1 MPITSNG
8 YVKRTPEEI
17 KKSIISRI
25 ESKGLK
31 FRELPADIQN
41 NIIDTAVY
49 SLVEYE
55 NLAAETI
62 NSYAPGFANAF
73 MWQALAGSL
82 NIDKLSEVK
91 SQVRLEFRAAPNTY
105 IPEGVKV
112 GAFETSQSLTIN
124 STGVGYVIAYSN
136 TDEIAEP
143 NTLTKID
150 TILPEGISVTNPEAS
165 LKRLEAESDEKLKYR
180 AQSILRSPRK
190 GAFDYCRWRLSGVK
204 GVNPQYIQ
212 FRRAKRTTQV
222 EVEGTQMLK
231 EFQGI
236 EIVVGGGDDADVA
249 GCIFDSFLETAN
261 LFSEPTDGD
270 KKRTINF
277 EINYNGSLIPVV
289 WTRPK
294 LLQLDLEI
302 TFAFSTINISVD
314 ALQGLLS
321 EKLVLYFNSLQ
332 VGAKVNKNAINQLI
346 LNILKEDGDIDAAL
360 VKTIDYSI
368 KINGLVVNFDV
379 NNEIPEVKFDTYINV
394 KNLGYKLITSVNSDF
409 ITETPLLRK
418 VFNSVGDFVTLVYEL
433 PTEGALL
440 EVESQGLN
448 SIVPRILYKAKFL
461 METSDSGEPEYTNI
475 KNDYGLTDVD
485 IAEVRAW
492 AFQYALVSYNVTD
505 KSITEFV
512 ITANALES
520 AVKSNSVSNII
531 TFRHNQ

>member
-1 MPITSNG
+1 MPITISG

-17 KKSIISRI
+17 KKSIVARI
-25 ESKGLK
+25 ESKGVK
-31 FRELPADIQN
+31 FKDLPADIQN

-55 NLAAETI
+55 NLASEII
-62 NSYAPGFANAF
+62 NGYAPGFANDF
-73 MWQALAGSL
+73 MWKALTKSL
-82 NIDKLSEVK
+82 NIDKLPEVK

-112 GAFETSQSLTIN
+112 GDFETSQSLTIN

-136 TDEIAEP
+136 TDKIAEP

-150 TILPEGISVTNPEAS
+150 TALPAGVTVTNPGAS
-165 LKRLEAESDEKLKYR
+165 LKRLEAESGEQLKYR

-212 FRRAKRTTQV
+212 FRRAKRTSQV
-222 EVEGTQMLK
+222 EVNGIQMLK

-261 LFSEPTDGD
+261 LFSEPSD
-270 KKRTINF
+270 KDKTRTINF
-277 EINYNGSLIPVV
+277 EINYNGSLIPIV

-294 LLQLDLEI
+294 LLQLDLEV

-314 ALQGLLS
+314 ALQNLLN

-332 VGAKVNKNAINQLI
+332 VGAGVNKNAINQLI
-346 LNILKEDGDIDAAL
+346 LNILKEDGDIDAIL

-368 KINGLVVNFDV
+368 KINGLVANFNAD
-379 NNEIPEVKFDTYINV
+379 NEIPEVKFDTYINV
-394 KNLGYKLITSVNSDF
+394 KSLDYKLITSANADF
-409 ITETPLLRK
+409 VTETPLLRK

-433 PTEGALL
+433 PTEGSLL
-440 EVESQGLN
+440 EFESQELKN
-448 SIVPRILYKAKFL
+448 FIPRTIYKAKFL
-461 METSDSGEPEYTNI
+461 TDTANNLAPEYTAV
-475 KNDYGLTDVD
+475 KNNHGLTDAD
-485 IAEVRAW
+485 IAEIRLW
-492 AFQYALVSYNVTD
+492 SFQYVLVSYGVTD
-505 KSITEFV
+505 KGITEFT
-512 ITANALES
+512 ITANAVES
-520 AVKSNSVSNII
+520 AVKSNSVSNIVV
-531 TFRHNQ
+531 FRHNQ